1 MSILQSMLAFSGFAH
16 YPIVSPL
23 HLLAFEFFELN
34 KVLMIEI
41 SQGSAES
48 SYSLQKNEKKLYTSI
63 HRRGICC
70 SLSFGFFGWLVD

>member
-1 MSILQSMLAFSGFAH
+1 MSVLQSMLAFSGFAH

-48 SYSLQKNEKKLYTSI
+48 SYSLQKNEKKNYIPLYT
-63 HRRGICC
+63 GEVFAVLC
-70 SLSFGFFGWLVD
+70 LLGFLVGW